1 MFIFTIS
8 FFFLKNNTRCMLP
21 LSHMIR
27 PLYTLNFVTVGT
39 RIIIIIIVVV
49 VVVVLQKHNAEQ
61 RARQGKRHAAEKAG
75 AAPKRTKEQ
84 SVFRKDVSYASSPL
98 CFI

>member
-1 MFIFTIS
+1 
-8 FFFLKNNTRCMLP
+8 MLP

-39 RIIIIIIVVV
+39 RIIIIIIIIIVVVVVVV

-61 RARQGKRHAAEKAG
+61 KTRQGKRYAAEKAG

-84 SVFRKDVSYASSPL
+84 SVFRKDVSYASSLL

>member
-1 MFIFTIS
+1 
-8 FFFLKNNTRCMLP
+8 MLP

-39 RIIIIIIVVV
+39 RIIIIIIIIIIIVVVVVVV

-61 RARQGKRHAAEKAG
+61 KTRQGKRYAAEKAG

-84 SVFRKDVSYASSPL
+84 SVFRKDVSYASSLL

>member
-1 MFIFTIS
+1 
-8 FFFLKNNTRCMLP
+8 MLP
-21 LSHMIR
+21 FSHMIP

-39 RIIIIIIVVV
+39 RIIIIIIIIIV

-61 RARQGKRHAAEKAG
+61 KARQGKRHAAEKAG

-84 SVFRKDVSYASSPL
+84 LVF
-98 CFI
+98 